1 MTDLVT
7 ALLMIGLG
15 SDKKCCIKSGTHA
28 LDVKIPSE
36 IEVALRYTLLTLFTL
51 LKLLF
56 PFKLL
61 YTAQTYANIV

>member
-7 ALLMIGLG
+7 GLPMIGLG

-36 IEVALRYTLLTLFTL
+36 IEVAPRYTLFTL
-51 LKLLF
+51 VKLLI

-61 YTAQTYANIV
+61 YTAQTYANIF